1 MSAQDESARTMRID
15 IHPDFLGE
23 SLARKK
29 QESTRCISETTT
41 FVERNWDLDRAA
53 EYEKLL
59 QSIYDGV
66 LITDLKGRIVDFNS
80 RAVDFFF
87 CGDTDL
93 YGTKV
98 IDLISGAGEGLLKS
112 IRKNLEDHRH
122 TLIEAH
128 CVRRDKSVFPAEIA
142 VNKIQLSDDGQLCF
156 FIRDITIRKKEQAA
170 LEEAVANLEQHDRAR
185 SMFVSNVSH
194 ELRTPLT
201 SMIYAVKNMLKGV
214 IGPIPERARRYL
226 EILDGD
232 CKRLLGTV
240 NDILD
245 LRKVESKTLTLAR
258 TRVPIARLVRR
269 SVESLA
275 VQAEQK
281 RLALTVSCDGWPRFV
296 FCDALKLERAVLNVV
311 GNAIKFTREGGAV
324 EVKVEDDPAREGWV
338 RLCTVD
344 NGIGIPPAA
353 LPRVTERYFTVGEQ
367 PSGCG
372 LGLALS
378 KEIVELHGG
387 SIEIHSPPP
396 GRSRGT
402 SVVIGLPIV
411 ESPTLLIVDDE
422 PAVLALLS
430 GQVSGQGYR
439 VMTAENGIEALN
451 MVRSHHPD
459 LLILD
464 LVLPGMGG
472 AEVILQMRSDKDLMR
487 IPVIVITGAHVE
499 SAKAEIMNNFSIP
512 AMSKPWRES
521 ELLDHVEGAF
531 LGATVF
537 SR

>member
-1 MSAQDESARTMRID
+1 MSSQDESARTMRID
-15 IHPDFLGE
+15 IRPDFLGE

-29 QESTRCISETTT
+29 HESTSHGSDTTA
-41 FVERNWDLDRAA
+41 FIERNWDLDRSA

-66 LITDLKGRIVDFNS
+66 LITDLRGRIVDFNS

-87 CGDTDL
+87 RSDTEL

-98 IDLISGAGEGLLKS
+98 IDLISGADEDLLKS
-112 IRKNLEDHRH
+112 IRKNLEDHRY

-128 CVRRDKSVFPAEIA
+128 CLRRDKSMFPAEIA
-142 VNKIQLSDDGQLCF
+142 VNKLLLSGVGQLCF

-170 LEEAVANLEQHDRAR
+170 LEEAVAKLEEHDRAR

-201 SMIYAVKNMLKGV
+201 SMIYAVKNLLKGV
-214 IGPIPERARRYL
+214 CGALPVKARRYL

-245 LRKVESKTLTLAR
+245 LRKVENKTLTLAR
-258 TRVPIARLVRR
+258 TRVPIARLIRR
-269 SVESLA
+269 SVDSLA

-281 RLALTVSCDGWPRFV
+281 QLRLTVSSGKGTWFAL
-296 FCDALKLERAVLNVV
+296 CDAQKMERVVLNVV
-311 GNAIKFTREGGAV
+311 GNAIKFTPDGGSV
-324 EVKVEDDPAREGWV
+324 EIVVEDDPRRAGYV
-338 RLCTVD
+338 RFSTID
-344 NGIGIPPAA
+344 DGIGIPTEA

-387 SIEIHSPPP
+387 SIEVNSPPP
-396 GRSRGT
+396 SRPKGT
-402 SVVIGLPIV
+402 VLTISLPAV
-411 ESPTLLIVDDE
+411 ESPTLLVVDDDN
-422 PAVLALLS
+422 AVLDVLTETIA
-430 GQVSGQGYR
+430 GQGYR
-439 VMTAENGIEALN
+439 VITAQSGAEALDL
-451 MVRSHHPD
+451 VRNRHPD
-459 LLILD
+459 MVVLD
-464 LVLPGMGG
+464 LVLRGMQGTD
-472 AEVILQMRSDKDLMR
+472 VVLRMRSDKDSMR
-487 IPVIVITGAHVE
+487 IPVIAITGANVGGAE
-499 SAKAEIMNNFSIP
+499 AEILSNFSIP
-512 AMSKPWRES
+512 VLSKACSAS
-521 ELLDHVEGAF
+521 ELLDRIEEVF
-531 LGATVF
+531 LGTTAF